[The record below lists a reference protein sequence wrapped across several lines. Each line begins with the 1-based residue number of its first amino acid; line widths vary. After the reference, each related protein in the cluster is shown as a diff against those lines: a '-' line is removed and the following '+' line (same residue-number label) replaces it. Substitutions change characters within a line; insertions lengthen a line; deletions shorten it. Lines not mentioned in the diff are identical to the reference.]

1 MNRVG
6 LKIRKL
12 RNVKGISQEYM
23 ADEMEISQ
31 CNYGRK
37 EKDDNRLTVPKL
49 RKIAKVLNVSIAELF
64 ADDHGTASINAI
76 EDKDHVHSLKEEI
89 NFLRRLLEQKGK

>member
-31 CNYGRK
+31 CNYGRM

-49 RKIAKVLNVSIAELF
+49 RK
-64 ADDHGTASINAI
+64 
-76 EDKDHVHSLKEEI
+76 
-89 NFLRRLLEQKGK
+89 